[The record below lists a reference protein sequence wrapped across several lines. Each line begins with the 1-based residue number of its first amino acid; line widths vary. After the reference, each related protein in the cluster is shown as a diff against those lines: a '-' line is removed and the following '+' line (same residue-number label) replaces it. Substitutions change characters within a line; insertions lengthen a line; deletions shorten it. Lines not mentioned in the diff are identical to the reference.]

1 MTVRHHHK
9 PRIFRLTDSVGACGT
24 NNREDVARIQKSII
38 EAGYSRNTGR
48 NIKSDGKC
56 SADTIEAIRWYQRLL
71 NISVTGLVNPT
82 DIWFLEA
89 MENASSLRRN
99 HTSNGTLLVREGQ
112 LTFDYEGIDYITAV
126 DPFRQPTRMPCFSR
140 ILHHPAISSGVTI
153 GRGYDMKKRSAGE
166 ILFTLRQAGIEE
178 YKSQICAKAS
188 FLSGKKASS
197 FIELYGPLV
206 GEITHQQQIRLFE
219 LSYKEKKDYAKN
231 IYERSAADIK
241 NALRWEQIE
250 LKIRDVFADTIYQG
264 NNTAKEMAIIIAK
277 DQSRNGIIDYLR
289 NDIYQKKDSQ
299 RLALRLRYLQ

>member
-1 MTVRHHHK
+1 MRYYHK
-9 PRIFRLTDSVGACGT
+9 PRIFSLTGSVGTCGS
-24 NNREDVARIQKSII
+24 NNSEDVAKIQENII

-48 NIKSDGKC
+48 SIKRDGKC

-82 DIWFLEA
+82 DIWFVEA
-89 MENASSLRRN
+89 MENASSSRRN
-99 HTSNGTLLVREGQ
+99 HSSNGVLSVKEGQ

-140 ILHHPAISSGVTI
+140 ILHHPSIGSGVTI

-166 ILFTLRQAGIEE
+166 ILFTLRLAGIEE

-188 FLSGKKASS
+188 FLSGKKAAS

-231 IYERSAADIK
+231 VYNRSVANIK
-241 NALRWEQIE
+241 NALSWEQIE
-250 LKIRDVFADTIYQG
+250 LRIRDVFVDTIYQG
-264 NNTAKEMAIIIAK
+264 NNTANEMSIIIAK
-277 DQSRNGIIDYLR
+277 GQSRSDIIDYLR
-289 NDIYQKKDSQ
+289 NDIYQKKDAQ
-299 RLALRLRYLQ
+299 RLPLRLRYLQ

>member
-1 MTVRHHHK
+1 MRYYHK
-9 PRIFRLTDSVGACGT
+9 PRIFSLTGSVGTCGS
-24 NNREDVARIQKSII
+24 NNSEDFAKIQENII

-48 NIKSDGKC
+48 SIKRDGKC

-82 DIWFLEA
+82 DIWFVEA
-89 MENASSLRRN
+89 MENASSSRRN
-99 HTSNGTLLVREGQ
+99 HSSNGVLSVKEGQ

-140 ILHHPAISSGVTI
+140 ILHHPSIGSGVTI

-166 ILFTLRQAGIEE
+166 ILFTLRLAGIEE

-188 FLSGKKASS
+188 FLSGKKAAS

-231 IYERSAADIK
+231 VYNRSVANIK
-241 NALRWEQIE
+241 NALSWEQIE
-250 LKIRDVFADTIYQG
+250 LRIRDVFVDTIYQG
-264 NNTAKEMAIIIAK
+264 NNTANEMSIIIAK
-277 DQSRNGIIDYLR
+277 GQSRSDIIDYLR
-289 NDIYQKKDSQ
+289 NDIYQKKDAQ

>member
-1 MTVRHHHK
+1 MRYYHK
-9 PRIFRLTDSVGACGT
+9 PRIFSLTGSVGTCGS
-24 NNREDVARIQKSII
+24 NNSEDVAKIQENII

-48 NIKSDGKC
+48 SIKRDGKC

-82 DIWFLEA
+82 DIWFVEA
-89 MENASSLRRN
+89 MENASSSRRN
-99 HTSNGTLLVREGQ
+99 HSSNGVLSVKEGQ

-140 ILHHPAISSGVTI
+140 ILHHPSIGSGVTI

-166 ILFTLRQAGIEE
+166 ILFTLRLAGIEE

-188 FLSGKKASS
+188 FLSGKKAAS

-231 IYERSAADIK
+231 VYNRSVANIK
-241 NALRWEQIE
+241 NALSWEQIE
-250 LKIRDVFADTIYQG
+250 LRIRDVFVDTIYQG
-264 NNTAKEMAIIIAK
+264 NNTANEMAIIIAK
-277 DQSRNGIIDYLR
+277 GQSRSDIIDYLR
-289 NDIYQKKDSQ
+289 NDIYQKKDAQ

>member
-1 MTVRHHHK
+1 
-9 PRIFRLTDSVGACGT
+9 
-24 NNREDVARIQKSII
+24 
-38 EAGYSRNTGR
+38 
-48 NIKSDGKC
+48 
-56 SADTIEAIRWYQRLL
+56 IEAIRWYQRLL

-89 MENASSLRRN
+89 MENASSSRRN
-99 HTSNGTLLVREGQ
+99 HSSNGVLSVKEGQ

-140 ILHHPAISSGVTI
+140 ILHHPSIGSGVTI

-166 ILFTLRQAGIEE
+166 ILFTLRQAEIEE

-231 IYERSAADIK
+231 VYNRSVADIK
-241 NALRWEQIE
+241 NALSWEQIE
-250 LKIRDVFADTIYQG
+250 LKVRDVFVDTIYQG
-264 NNTAKEMAIIIAK
+264 NNTANEMAIIMAK
-277 DQSRNGIIDYLR
+277 GQSRSDIIDYLR
-289 NDIYQKKDSQ
+289 NDIYQKKDAQ

>member
-1 MTVRHHHK
+1 MRYYHK
-9 PRIFRLTDSVGACGT
+9 PRIFSLTGSVGTCSS
-24 NNREDVARIQKSII
+24 NNSEDVAKIQENII

-48 NIKSDGKC
+48 SIKRDGKC

-82 DIWFLEA
+82 DIWFVEA
-89 MENASSLRRN
+89 MENASSSRRN
-99 HTSNGTLLVREGQ
+99 HSSNGVLSVKEGQ

-140 ILHHPAISSGVTI
+140 ILHHPSIGSGVTI

-166 ILFTLRQAGIEE
+166 ILFTLRLAGIEE

-188 FLSGKKASS
+188 FLSGKKAAS

-231 IYERSAADIK
+231 VYNRSVANIK
-241 NALRWEQIE
+241 NALSWEQIE
-250 LKIRDVFADTIYQG
+250 LRIRDVFVDTIYQG
-264 NNTAKEMAIIIAK
+264 NNTANEMSIIIAK
-277 DQSRNGIIDYLR
+277 GQSRSDIIDYLR
-289 NDIYQKKDSQ
+289 NDIYQKKDAQ

>member
-1 MTVRHHHK
+1 MRYYHK
-9 PRIFRLTDSVGACGT
+9 PRIFSLTGSVGACGS
-24 NNREDVARIQKSII
+24 NNSEDVAKIQENII

-48 NIKSDGKC
+48 SIKRDGKC

-82 DIWFLEA
+82 DIWFVEA
-89 MENASSLRRN
+89 MENASSSRRN
-99 HTSNGTLLVREGQ
+99 HSSNGVLSVKEGQ

-140 ILHHPAISSGVTI
+140 ILHHPSIGSGVTI

-166 ILFTLRQAGIEE
+166 ILFTLRLAGIEE

-188 FLSGKKASS
+188 FLSGKKAAS

-231 IYERSAADIK
+231 VYNRSVANIK
-241 NALRWEQIE
+241 NALSWEQIE
-250 LKIRDVFADTIYQG
+250 LRIRDVFVDTIYQG
-264 NNTAKEMAIIIAK
+264 NNTANEMSIIIAK
-277 DQSRNGIIDYLR
+277 GQSRSDIIDYLR
-289 NDIYQKKDSQ
+289 NDIYQKKDAQ

>member
-1 MTVRHHHK
+1 MRHYHK
-9 PRIFRLTDSVGACGT
+9 PRIFRLTGSVGACSS
-24 NNREDVARIQKSII
+24 NNSEDVAKIQENII

-48 NIKSDGKC
+48 SIKRDGKC

-71 NISVTGLVNPT
+71 NISVTGLVNLT
-82 DIWFLEA
+82 DIWFVEA
-89 MENASSLRRN
+89 MENASSSRRN
-99 HTSNGTLLVREGQ
+99 HSGNGMLSVKEGQ

-140 ILHHPAISSGVTI
+140 ILHHPSIGSGVTI

-166 ILFTLRQAGIEE
+166 ILFTLRLAGIEE

-188 FLSGKKASS
+188 FLSGKKAAS

-231 IYERSAADIK
+231 VYNRSVADIK
-241 NALRWEQIE
+241 NALSWEQIE
-250 LKIRDVFADTIYQG
+250 LRIRDVFVDTIYQG
-264 NNTAKEMAIIIAK
+264 NNTANEMAIIIAK
-277 DQSRNGIIDYLR
+277 GQSRSDIIDYLR
-289 NDIYQKKDSQ
+289 NDIYQKKDAQ

>member
-1 MTVRHHHK
+1 MRYYHK
-9 PRIFRLTDSVGACGT
+9 PRIFSLTGSVGTCGS
-24 NNREDVARIQKSII
+24 NNSEDVAKIQENII

-48 NIKSDGKC
+48 SIKRDGKC

-82 DIWFLEA
+82 DIWFVEA
-89 MENASSLRRN
+89 MENASSSRRN
-99 HTSNGTLLVREGQ
+99 HSSNGVLSVKEGQ

-140 ILHHPAISSGVTI
+140 ILHHPSIGSGVTI

-166 ILFTLRQAGIEE
+166 ILFTLRLAGIEE

-188 FLSGKKASS
+188 FLSGKKAAS

-231 IYERSAADIK
+231 VYNRSVANIK
-241 NALRWEQIE
+241 NALSWEQIE
-250 LKIRDVFADTIYQG
+250 LRIRDVFVDTIYQG
-264 NNTAKEMAIIIAK
+264 NNTANEMSIIIAK
-277 DQSRNGIIDYLR
+277 GQSRSDIIDYLR
-289 NDIYQKKDSQ
+289 NDIYQKKDAQ